1 MEKHNKVLLNGQQ
14 IAGFTVYAAAPIGAV
29 MLWPFEVAPVGW
41 LFIHGE
47 ELPRA
52 DYPQLFEKF
61 GTRFNKETTD
71 DQHFCLPDWRDR
83 VPQGANGNLGELI
96 APALP
101 NLKGQVGVCGQA
113 PYSDGVLFATIAGQ
127 KAMSGNAYLGADSRF
142 DFDASRANPIYK
154 DDCDTVQ
161 PPAFAINY
169 IIKATEYAE
178 NVDPNNIDDSK
189 TTTGNV
195 WTAAKTRAEIDAK
208 HKYSTEETIIGKWI
222 DGIHDVATKTYLANI
237 GTIGNGWK
245 DITSVLPEVNN
256 DNMELVLDVFAKG
269 IYNNTYIQQ
278 SRAFKYEFRE
288 DKKLYLQMVGG
299 DVQNVDTLI
308 ITYVKK

>member
-61 GTRFNKETTD
+61 GTRYNKETTD

-142 DFDASRANPIYK
+142 DFDASRTNPIYK

-208 HKYSTEETIIGKWI
+208 HKYSTEEKIIGEWI
-222 DGIHDVATKTYLANI
+222 DGKPIYRKVFTFDTPIQAQGKWGI
-237 GTIGNGWK
+237 IK
-245 DITSVLPEVNN
+245 DLEN
-256 DNMELVLDVFAKG
+256 E
-269 IYNNTYIQQ
+269 
-278 SRAFKYEFRE
+278 
-288 DKKLYLQMVGG
+288 
-299 DVQNVDTLI
+299 DTLI
-308 ITYVKK
+308 GGTWLNITPVSGHTMTGPANVGKIPNNKIGIYIPVFSEGNYIKAVILEYTKTTE